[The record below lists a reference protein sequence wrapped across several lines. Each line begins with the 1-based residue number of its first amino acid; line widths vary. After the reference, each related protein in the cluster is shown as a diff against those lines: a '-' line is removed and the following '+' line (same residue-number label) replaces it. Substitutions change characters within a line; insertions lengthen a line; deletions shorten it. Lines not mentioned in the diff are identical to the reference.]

1 MSRFEPGKKYLFM
14 RHQFVSLDKNGKP
27 NGTLFYT
34 SMLDQPLISTEFVVL
49 TCKEEHEVSIDYTND
64 KTTGYTFTGEDQNVI
79 FNNQY
84 PSASYGQLST
94 AGDYIV
100 KAIVSDDSGEPSL
113 LKYVLAENVLND
125 ISMFCA
131 LHGLTEKLEL
141 VINEIKQAVDV
152 NGFKF
157 EEDELSKLFKD
168 KDKELLKIVE
178 A

>member
-1 MSRFEPGKKYLFM
+1 M
-14 RHQFVSLDKNGKP
+14 RHQFVSLDKNLKP

-49 TCKEEHEVSIDYTND
+49 TCKEEHEVPIDYSD
-64 KTTGYTFTGEDQNVI
+64 SKTEGYTFTDEGENVI

-100 KAIVSDDSGEPSL
+100 KALVRDDSGEPSL
-113 LKYVLAENVLND
+113 LKYVLAESVLND
-125 ISMFCA
+125 ISMFGA
-131 LHGLTEKLEL
+131 LHGLTEKFEQ
-141 VINEIKQAVDV
+141 VVNEIKQAVDV
-152 NGFKF
+152 NGFKL
-157 EEDELSKLFKD
+157 EDDELCKLFKD
-168 KDKELLKIVE
+168 KNKKLLKIVE

>member
-49 TCKEEHEVSIDYTND
+49 TCKEEHEVPIDYSNT
-64 KTTGYTFTGEDQNVI
+64 KSTGYTFSNEEENVI

-100 KAIVSDDSGEPSL
+100 KALVTDDSGERSL

-125 ISMFCA
+125 ISMFA
-131 LHGLTEKLEL
+131 APHGLTETLEQ
-141 VINEIKQAVDV
+141 VVNEIKQAVDV

-168 KDKELLKIVE
+168 KNKELLKIVE